1 MKLACIPVASLLLA
15 ACSGGSGGSSGGGGG
30 GQNDP
35 VLTGYTNAG
44 CTNSTTSFLA
54 TYTGTFADTA
64 MTTSM
69 TIGSSGSLSLTEN
82 RQVGG
87 TISGVP
93 YPTECTYDNQGEIL
107 AVFSPG
113 GSTQCQNLVGTDA
126 TGIMVYQVN
135 QITVSAPVSANC
147 QTYANSMN
155 MRASGGGLTYSVAV
169 KLIDANTF
177 QFEDN
182 GSGPTAGEKM
192 VRK

>member
-1 MKLACIPVASLLLA
+1 MKLTRIFVAALLLA
-15 ACSGGSGGSSGGGGG
+15 ACSSGSGGSSGGGGTS
-30 GQNDP
+30 NL
-35 VLTGYTNAG
+35 VLSGYTNAG

-54 TYTGTFADTA
+54 TYTGTFADSA

-69 TIGSSGSLSLTEN
+69 TIGSTGSLSLTET

-87 TISGVP
+87 TVSGVP
-93 YPTECTYDNQGEIL
+93 YPTNCTYDNQGEIL

-113 GSTQCQNLVGTDA
+113 GSAQCQSLVGTDA
-126 TGIMVYQVN
+126 TGIMVYSVS
-135 QITVSAPVSANC
+135 QITISAPVSANC
-147 QTYANSMN
+147 QTFANDIN
-155 MRASGGGLTYSVAV
+155 MQASGGGETYSVPV